1 MRSDWCY
8 WLNAFTPQ
16 QCDAII
22 KSALKLP
29 KESPTLGYDSG
40 IQNED
45 VRRSYVRWVYEE
57 NTELNYVFDLMWKY
71 LRVVNNDWFNFHVT
85 HLPPMQFTEYDAS
98 YKGEYKRHQD
108 VFWINPS
115 NRHRKVSMV
124 IQLTDPNEYEG
135 GDLNIESLIQNASD
149 GDRVAMRQRGTI
161 IAFTSYLWHALEP
174 VTTGR
179 RHSLVAWFEGPKF
192 I

>member
-1 MRSDWCY
+1 MKSDWCY
-8 WLNAFTPQ
+8 WMGAVSPQ

-22 KSALKLP
+22 QSAIKLP

-40 IQNED
+40 IKNED

-57 NTELNYVFDLMWKY
+57 NSELNYTFDIMWKY
-71 LRVVNNDWFNFHVT
+71 LRVINKDWFNFNVT
-85 HLPPMQFTEYDAS
+85 HLPPMQFTEYDAD

-124 IQLTDPNEYEG
+124 LQLTDPKEYQG
-135 GDLNIESLIQNASD
+135 GDLNIESMIQNPSH
-149 GDRVAMRQRGTI
+149 GDRLAMRQRGTI

-174 VTTGR
+174 VTVGR

-192 I
+192 T